1 MIHFPNA
8 PSTRAFRAGRLVLVT
23 LLGALLASESNLV
36 RGATPGS
43 AASQNR
49 FIAVVGDDLKGA
61 VDRAD
66 PGDTILADP
75 QHEIILSKSVLI
87 DKPLTLLGLRAKLAP
102 KLGSTQLIIVTAD
115 DFRFAD
121 FHLSGNNASVSQ
133 EERAALIQIRGS
145 RFVVERGIC
154 KDSAK
159 DGIEVTIVEGGRDVR
174 DGVIRD
180 IVGFDNVRDHISI
193 SGLGRSGLYIRNLV
207 VHNIRAYRSR
217 SRGAVEVSDGT
228 ENITVQDVYAEGCVY
243 GVDVQDHKRAGE
255 SNIGV
260 RISNV
265 FTRGCKHAIRTDN
278 QPTTGHRDL
287 TLRNISGTD
296 WPAGAIPL
304 QVSNTRNVVID
315 DIRIA
320 DGKEIDTAV
329 FIRNCHNLTLQ
340 STTLDRLSVARD
352 AIRVEDSSQIR
363 LHNLQIDVTDRA
375 GTRSAIRFVAQST
388 DVLRH
393 FDVHGVT
400 STGEANR
407 IILARQ
413 SGGLEKYRIQYPN
426 ALVDDGIKGA
436 GGRIVD

>member
-1 MIHFPNA
+1 MPLPKA
-8 PSTRAFRAGRLVLVT
+8 GPLRASR
-23 LLGALLASESNLV
+23 GALVALVALVAALVGGESFPAL
-36 RGATPGS
+36 GATPGS
-43 AASQNR
+43 AASQKR
-49 FIAVVGDDLKGA
+49 FISVVGDDLQGA
-61 VDRAD
+61 VDRAQ
-66 PGDTILADP
+66 PGDTLLADP

-133 EERAALIQIRGS
+133 AERASLIQIRGS

-159 DGIEVTIVEGGRDVR
+159 DGIEITIVEGGRDVR

-180 IVGFDNVRDHISI
+180 IVGYDNVRDHISI

-207 VHNIRAYRSR
+207 VQNIRAYRSR

-228 ENITVQDVYAEGCVY
+228 ENITVQDIYAEGCVY
-243 GVDVQDHKRAGE
+243 GVDVQDHKRPGE
-255 SNIGV
+255 ANVGV
-260 RISNV
+260 RIFNV

-296 WPAGAIPL
+296 WPAGAIPM

-329 FIRNCHNLTLQ
+329 FIKNCHNLSLQ
-340 STTLDRLSVARD
+340 SATLDRLSVARD
-352 AIRVEDSSQIR
+352 AIRVEDSSRIR
-363 LHNLQIDVTDRA
+363 FRDLQIDATDRA
-375 GTRSAIRFVAQST
+375 GTGSAIRFAAQSAG
-388 DVLRH
+388 VMSR
-393 FDVHGVT
+393 FDVQGVT
-400 STGEANR
+400 ATGQANR

-413 SGGLEKYRIQYPN
+413 DGGLENYRIQYPK
-426 ALVDDGIKGA
+426 ALVDDSIQGA